1 MFMKKSIRFSAFLL
15 TLLFT
20 MSMFFTMS
28 YAAEIIDN
36 SDSST
41 EITATITGTDNT
53 LARANAYAVVTGKV
67 KIHDDNHMFNKAV
80 EVWAVA
86 DTYYLSYSSGTADG
100 IPDWYLTA
108 KALISVSNGD
118 VRGWVSSPSKEV
130 FNKTSVTEQTKV
142 IHAKDGGSAAA
153 MGFHAA
159 MDYYREP
166 QWNYTSE
173 DSERF

>member
-67 KIHDDNHMFNKAV
+67 KIHDDNHM
-80 EVWAVA
+80 
-86 DTYYLSYSSGTADG
+86 
-100 IPDWYLTA
+100 
-108 KALISVSNGD
+108 
-118 VRGWVSSPSKEV
+118 
-130 FNKTSVTEQTKV
+130 
-142 IHAKDGGSAAA
+142 
-153 MGFHAA
+153 
-159 MDYYREP
+159 
-166 QWNYTSE
+166 
-173 DSERF
+173 